1 MNSVNL
7 QDKTSI
13 EMIDHTSIPITQ
25 NANSNYKIRSFL
37 KLPSPPSS
45 KHIHKNKVLAI
56 FLVPPSV
63 NFKDANSII
72 SSINKI
78 FNDEET
84 ITVFLLC

>member
-1 MNSVNL
+1 
-7 QDKTSI
+7 
-13 EMIDHTSIPITQ
+13 MIDHTSIPITQ

-45 KHIHKNKVLAI
+45 KYKHKKMVLAI
-56 FLVPPSV
+56 CLVPPSV
-63 NFKDANSII
+63 DFKDTKNTII

-84 ITVFLLC
+84 ITVFF